1 MSETKHNEGKWKSVE
16 WGDSVKVESIER
28 TPGLPIVETVA
39 MCSGRNRKANA
50 RLIAAAPDL
59 LEALQ
64 RMIALDPPLTGNPS
78 HSALVKFWQYEKE
91 QGNGAAET
99 QLFALAAIAAA
110 TGATP

>member
-1 MSETKHNEGKWKSVE
+1 MSETKH
-16 WGDSVKVESIER
+16 
-28 TPGLPIVETVA
+28 TPGPWVA
-39 MCSGRNRKANA
+39 ENSSVIGPDNKIICGCIRGSIDRKSHEEDCATA

-78 HSALVKFWQYEKE
+78 HSALVKFWQYERE